1 MDDTT
6 LSHDMRDTDM
16 SEAAADDP
24 DLQLGEVS
32 WFQFANLFIEMHLGL
47 FECMQL
53 MNISLC
59 RQSLWSSSRANKKR
73 KSNNAGPLILCY
85 FVAIE

>member
-1 MDDTT
+1 MSMDDTT

-32 WFQFANLFIEMHLGL
+32 
-47 FECMQL
+47 
-53 MNISLC
+53 
-59 RQSLWSSSRANKKR
+59 
-73 KSNNAGPLILCY
+73 
-85 FVAIE
+85 